1 MTKGKGERGK
11 EKGKKRIFSDI
22 FALFAAPYLHPSSC
36 YRLLPIALFLIGCD
50 RQPAQL
56 QASPNSTAP
65 SAAVLIGVALAQ
77 TSNLALLGQ
86 ESVNGAKIAE
96 KYFSD
101 RGGINGTPLKLIYQD
116 AGGDETG
123 AINAFQTLISKDKVV
138 GIVGPSSSQQAFGA
152 DPTADRAQVP
162 VIGPTNTAKGVP
174 QIGNFI
180 ARVASP
186 VTVLA
191 PNSLKAALRLNPKIK
206 RVAVFYAQN
215 DAFSQ
220 SETEIFQQALK
231 QNGLEIITI
240 QKFQTTD
247 SDFQT
252 QATATINLKP
262 DLMVISGL
270 TADGGNLV
278 RQIRELGYSG
288 LIVGGNGFNTPNIF
302 PLCKK
307 LCDGVL
313 VAQAYSPDH
322 PNEINQAF
330 RTAYVAQYQQEP
342 PQFSAQ
348 GFTAVQVFVEALKA
362 LDKQKKVSQTSL
374 AELRIA
380 LNKQVLAGKY
390 DTPLGKISFT
400 PEGEVVQEKFY
411 VAQIKMDPDGRKGR
425 FIFLK

>member
-1 MTKGKGERGK
+1 M
-11 EKGKKRIFSDI
+11 
-22 FALFAAPYLHPSSC
+22 LPAAPVTSTTPAPSSTNS
-36 YRLLPIALFLIGCD
+36 PAIA
-50 RQPAQL
+50 
-56 QASPNSTAP
+56 
-65 SAAVLIGVALAQ
+65 IGVALAQ

-86 ESVNGAKIAE
+86 ESVNGARIAA

-101 RGGINGTPLKLIYQD
+101 RGGVNGTPINLIFQD
-116 AGGDETG
+116 AGGDEAG
-123 AINAFQTLISKDKVV
+123 AINAFQSLITRDKVV

-152 DPTADRAQVP
+152 NPIADRAGVP

-174 QIGNFI
+174 EIGPFV

-186 VTVLA
+186 VTLLA
-191 PNSLKAALRLNPKIK
+191 PNSLKAALKLNPGIK

-220 SETEIFQQALK
+220 SETEIFQQAIRQL
-231 QNGLEIITI
+231 NLEIITV

-252 QATATINLKP
+252 QATAAINLKP

-270 TADGGNLV
+270 AADSGNLV
-278 RQIRELGYSG
+278 RQIRELGYKG

-302 PLCKK
+302 PLCKQ

-322 PNEINQAF
+322 NNPINREF
-330 RTAYVAQYQQEP
+330 RRVYVRQYRQEP

-362 LDKQKKVSQTSL
+362 VDSRKKVARTSL
-374 AELRIA
+374 AELRSA
-380 LNKQVLAGKY
+380 LNQQILQGKY
-390 DTPLGKISFT
+390 DTPLGEISFT
-400 PEGEVVQEKFY
+400 PDGEVIQKQFY
-411 VAQIKMDPDGRKGR
+411 VAQIKMNPDGKSGK
-425 FIFLK
+425 FAFLP

>member
-1 MTKGKGERGK
+1 MGTSVENKLNQSQVSPNRYFTGVLV
-11 EKGKKRIFSDI
+11 S
-22 FALFAAPYLHPSSC
+22 
-36 YRLLPIALFLIGCD
+36 LLLVAGC
-50 RQPAQL
+50 
-56 QASPNSTAP
+56 QASKVETSP
-65 SAAVLIGVALAQ
+65 SVANGSSQGIPLGVALAQ

-96 KYFSD
+96 DYFNQQ
-101 RGGINGTPLKLIYQD
+101 GGVNGTPLKLIFQD
-116 AGGDETG
+116 AGGDEAS
-123 AINAFQTLISKDKVV
+123 AINAFQLLITQAKVI

-152 DPTADRAQVP
+152 DPIADRAKVP

-174 QIGNFI
+174 EIGPFI

-191 PNSLKAALRLNPKIK
+191 PNSLQAALKINPNIK

-220 SETEIFQQALK
+220 SETIIFQDALK
-231 QNGLEIITI
+231 QQQLPIVTI

-247 SDFQT
+247 TDFQT
-252 QATATINLKP
+252 QATAAINLKP

-270 TADGGNLV
+270 AADSGNLV
-278 RQIRELGYSG
+278 RQIRELGYQG

-302 PLCKK
+302 PVCKQ

-322 PNEINQAF
+322 PNAINKAF
-330 RTAYVAQYQQEP
+330 REAYMSRYKQEP

-348 GFTAVQVFVEALKA
+348 GFTAVQVFVEALRT
-362 LDKQKKVSQTSL
+362 LDRQQKLSNISL
-374 AELRIA
+374 AEQRVE
-380 LNKQVLAGKY
+380 LNQQILKGTY
-390 DTPLGKISFT
+390 DTPLGEISFT
-400 PEGEVVQEKFY
+400 PDGEVIQKKFY
-411 VAQIKMDPDGRKGR
+411 VAQIKMAPDGKTGK
-425 FIFLK
+425 FVFLNQ